1 MTSDAGRHH
10 CQESV
15 RMTGYHYCQS
25 HFITVN
31 NFVSLRRWPSVQEH
45 HCVMS
50 HWLSHV
56 PPVSHHPLNDLFH
69 SVTTVTSLLFTSVH
83 ITLGNL
89 EFVLT
94 FHNKVTVN
102 NHFQQS
108 QYSIF
113 LTLHSTKFCHS
124 VGVISGYISMSKET
138 GHTRQR
144 LRSYLMS
151 SCGVLPDV

>member
-1 MTSDAGRHH
+1 
-10 CQESV
+10 
-15 RMTGYHYCQS
+15 
-25 HFITVN
+25 
-31 NFVSLRRWPSVQEH
+31 
-45 HCVMS
+45 MS
-50 HWLSHV
+50 HCLSFV

-151 SCGVLPDV
+151 SCGVLPDVQRLLSFTVTIKINFTSNHAIVVLILIIHFGCYHSRYQCT